1 MGDRILLD
9 LAIIIFCSKI
19 MEAFS
24 RKLKQP
30 PVIGML
36 LLGVILGPS
45 FLNLVE
51 SDVIIQWLAKLGVLF
66 LLFEAGLET
75 NLKQIKQD
83 SRQALLPALGGIT
96 VPMLLGIGLS
106 LLFNNSLMHSLTI
119 GVIFTATSVS
129 VSVMTLIDLGKLK
142 GIEGRCIVNAAIIDD
157 VIGILLVT
165 FLFGMNIGHGES
177 LHLPGIAF
185 MHSIGKIVGF
195 FVLIFLFGFFVLKP
209 FFLNIKKFYLETATL
224 SLAIAV
230 IFVYAWLA
238 EQAEIA
244 AITGAYFAGLFI
256 GQTKY
261 KHAIQE
267 DISTV
272 GKSFFVDVFFVNIG
286 LGIHLF
292 KIQTNLIFLALFVF
306 LAMGGKLIGSSI
318 GARLSGFDG
327 IRSLRIGFGMIPRG
341 EVALIIANMAI
352 ERKLITDNELSST
365 IMLVIVSAFITPM
378 LLKYSYARLQRKSFN
393 GGGNV
398 E

>member
-19 MEAFS
+19 MEAVS
-24 RKLKQP
+24 RRLKQP

-75 NLKQIKQD
+75 NLKQIRQD

-96 VPMLLGIGLS
+96 IPMLLGVGLS
-106 LLFNNSLMHSLTI
+106 FFFNHSLMHSLTI

-129 VSVMTLIDLGKLK
+129 VSVMTLLDLGKLK

-157 VIGILLVT
+157 VVGILLVT

-177 LHLPGIAF
+177 LHLPGVAF
-185 MHSIGKIVGF
+185 LHSVGKIIGF

-261 KHAIQE
+261 KNKIQE
-267 DISTV
+267 DVSTV

-292 KIQTNLIFLALFVF
+292 RIQTNPLYLAMFIL
-306 LAMGGKLIGSSI
+306 LAMGGKFIGSSI
-318 GARLSGFDG
+318 GARFSGFDG

-341 EVALIIANMAI
+341 EVALIIANMAV
-352 ERKLITDNELSST
+352 ERQLITNGELSST

-378 LLKYSYARLQRKSFN
+378 LLKYSYSRLQRKSFN

>member
-19 MEAFS
+19 MEALS
-24 RKLKQP
+24 RRLKQP

-45 FLNLVE
+45 FFNLVE

-75 NLKQIKQD
+75 NLKQIRQD
-83 SRQALLPALGGIT
+83 SKQALLPALGGIT
-96 VPMLLGIGLS
+96 VPMLLGFGLS
-106 LLFNNSLMHSLTI
+106 MLFNKGVMHSLTI

-157 VIGILLVT
+157 VVGILLVT
-165 FLFGMNIGHGES
+165 FLFGMSLGHSGG
-177 LHLPGIAF
+177 LHMPGVAF
-185 MHSIGKIVGF
+185 LHSIGKIVGF
-195 FVLIFLFGFFVLKP
+195 FAVIFLFGFFVLKP
-209 FFLNIKKFYLETATL
+209 FFLNIKKFYLETAVL
-224 SLAIAV
+224 SLTISL

-244 AITGAYFAGLFI
+244 AITGAYFAGLFV

-261 KHAIQE
+261 KHSIQE

-292 KIQTNLIFLALFVF
+292 KLRTDPIFLLLFVF
-306 LAMGGKLIGSSI
+306 LAMAGKFVGSSI
-318 GARLSGFDG
+318 GARFSSFDWL
-327 IRSLRIGFGMIPRG
+327 RSMRIGFGMIPRG
-341 EVALIIANMAI
+341 EVALIIANMAV
-352 ERKLITDNELSST
+352 EKQLISTGELSST
-365 IMLVIVSAFITPM
+365 IMLVIISAFVTPI
-378 LLKYSYARLQRKSFN
+378 LLKYSYSRLQRKSFN